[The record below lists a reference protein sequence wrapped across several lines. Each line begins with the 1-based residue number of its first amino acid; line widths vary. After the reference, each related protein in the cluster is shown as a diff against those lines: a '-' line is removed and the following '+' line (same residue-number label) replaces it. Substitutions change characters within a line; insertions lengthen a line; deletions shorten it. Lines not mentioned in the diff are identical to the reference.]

1 MNDEESVDI
10 FLFLRYL
17 RNSARQ
23 LVTVIHDCQVL
34 GENIHWRIALP
45 SYPLS
50 RALTRLPKQCVL
62 DEGAGNV
69 LHYFEAKRD
78 VDEIFERVY
87 NTYTSRHKYN
97 KGEEEALRLDS
108 QGGDEKSQ
116 NRKTTLFPSEQLIT
130 TTSIFIQLK
139 ILADL
144 NYGN

>member
-116 NRKTTLFPSEQLIT
+116 NRKPHYFHQS
-130 TTSIFIQLK
+130 
-139 ILADL
+139 
-144 NYGN
+144 N